1 MPEGDTIHKVASLL
15 GPGLSGRLVQGARVR
30 GRDCP
35 QVQGRRVS
43 GLSTKGKHLYI
54 AFDGGCCARIHLGLY
69 GTWHRYRYGEPW
81 GKPAHRATLVLALAD
96 WIYVCFNARDVEVGP
111 CVGFAAQDQRNRLG
125 PDLARETPAPALV
138 QRRALELL
146 PGDTLLVDL
155 LLDQR
160 VACGIG
166 NVYKSEVLFLTRRSP
181 LLRLSDLDLSDIA
194 DLYHSAAR
202 LIQLNLGVGPRS
214 TRDAQ
219 DGRGRLWVYGRAG
232 RPCLV
237 CGARLMRERLGV
249 NPRSTYWCPTCQAS
263 GTVLG
268 ERA

>member
-1 MPEGDTIHKVASLL
+1 MPEGDTIHNVALLL
-15 GPGLSGRLVQGARVR
+15 GPDLSGRLVEGARVR

-35 QVQGRRVS
+35 QIQGHRVS

-54 AFDGGCCARIHLGLY
+54 AFNGGRCARIHLGLY
-69 GTWHRYRYGEPW
+69 GSWHRYRPGEPW
-81 GKPAHRATLVLALAD
+81 GKPERRATLVLALAD
-96 WIYVCFNARDVEVGP
+96 WIYVCFNARDVEIGP

-125 PDLARETPAPALV
+125 PDLARQTPAPALV

-146 PGDTLLVDL
+146 RADTPVVDL

-181 LLRLSDLDLSDIA
+181 MLRLSDLGLSDLA
-194 DLYHSAAR
+194 DLYCSAAR
-202 LIQLNLGVGPRS
+202 LIQLNLGGGPRT
-214 TRDAQ
+214 TRDPQ

-237 CGARLMRERLGV
+237 CGSGLMRERLGV
-249 NPRSTYWCPTCQAS
+249 SLRSTYWCPTCQAS
-263 GTVLG
+263 GMVLG